1 MKIKTNNKMPPSEG
15 PAKELDEKC
24 EELIVKYVSDI
35 RSGKLEGSLN
45 IAMATVSLLEQIIS
59 ESQNPTAFELCSTIR
74 AVGRQIVRALPQE
87 LAATNMVR
95 RVLRAIR
102 DEQPSNANQSG
113 EGAGESLQRLV
124 LAPHSRA
131 APADTKDLI
140 EPVRDFIAEL
150 RGELDSSTQ
159 SVCGQAREHVHADEL
174 VLTYGASRL
183 VERFL
188 RAAAPRRYRL
198 LLAESSDVKQSH
210 AMAARLSAAGVN
222 VTLVSAAAVTAL
234 MSRVNKVVLGAR
246 AALAGGAALA
256 RVGAHSVTLAAQHY
270 SVPVLALAPL
280 YKLSPLHAC
289 EQHHFNVPDSAH
301 SALPYQSSESAT
313 ARVVAPRYDFIPPN
327 HITLFIT
334 NLGGSSPS
342 YIYRLLSE
350 LYDPSDYQ
358 L

>member
-234 MSRVNKVVLGAR
+234 MSRVNKV
-246 AALAGGAALA
+246 
-256 RVGAHSVTLAAQHY
+256 
-270 SVPVLALAPL
+270 LALAPL